1 MGDPIEVASFEGI
14 EWQWSSATETAKN
27 KKKGKTQEILRLIR
41 RFAFSADL
49 KRMTVMAKKE
59 RAQGGKVY
67 RVLTKGAPEV
77 LASRI
82 SSFGNEAISA
92 KDYERAYKDLMRAG
106 KRVLALAWRTLEI
119 EDQN

>member
-1 MGDPIEVASFEGI
+1 M
-14 EWQWSSATETAKN
+14 
-27 KKKGKTQEILRLIR
+27 
-41 RFAFSADL
+41 
-49 KRMTVMAKKE
+49 
-59 RAQGGKVY
+59 Y

-82 SSFGNEAISA
+82 SSFGNEAVSA